1 MSYSDFNLSLAK
13 KNLNLTIQEI
23 NDLFAP
29 IHPIAPGE
37 ILQKTLAETLPLALA
52 INTEK
57 ARSELI
63 ITPILL
69 EIRRRFNNQMS
80 FFSGTD
86 FNVDPNQG
94 LNGYCDFIISRSPEQ
109 LFIDRPVVMIVE
121 AKNENIKAGL
131 GQCIAS
137 IVAAQLFNQEQ
148 GIENSPIIGAVTTG
162 DIWRFMELQGQTV
175 RLDLSNVY
183 LNQIDQI
190 LGILSSAI
198 DNYPP
203 LENC

>member
-1 MSYSDFNLSLAK
+1 MSYSDFNVSLAK

-29 IHPIAPGE
+29 IHPIAPSDT
-37 ILQKTLAETLPLALA
+37 LQKTLAETLPLALA

>member
-162 DIWRFMELQGQTV
+162 DIWRSMELQGQTV

>member
-29 IHPIAPGE
+29 IHPIAPSDT
-37 ILQKTLAETLPLALA
+37 LQKTLAETLPLALA

-57 ARSELI
+57 ARSELL

-69 EIRRRFNNQMS
+69 EIRRRFNNQIS

-86 FNVDPNQG
+86 FTVDPNQG

-198 DNYPP
+198 DNCPP

>member
-1 MSYSDFNLSLAK
+1 MPYSDFSLVTAK
-13 KNLNLTIQEI
+13 KKLNLTIQEA
-23 NDLFAP
+23 NDLFTHIP
-29 IHPIAPGE
+29 TVDPSDY
-37 ILQKTLAETLPLALA
+37 LQQTLSETVSLALA

-69 EIRRRFNNQMS
+69 EIRRKFHNQIS
-80 FFSGTD
+80 LFSGTD
-86 FNVDPNQG
+86 FNVDPNLA

-109 LFIDRPVVMIVE
+109 LFIDNPVAIIVE

-137 IVAAQLFNQEQ
+137 MVAAQIFNREQ
-148 GIENSPIIGAVTTG
+148 GVEISTITGAVTTG
-162 DIWRFMELQGQTV
+162 DIWRFMQLEGQIV
-175 RLDLSNVY
+175 KLDLSNFY
-183 LNQIDQI
+183 LSQLDQI

-198 DNYPP
+198 
-203 LENC
+203 EN

>member
-1 MSYSDFNLSLAK
+1 MFYCDFSLSSAK

-23 NDLFAP
+23 ENLFAQ
-29 IHPIAPGE
+29 IQPIAPSDN
-37 ILQKTLAETLPLALA
+37 LQQTLAETLPLALA

-86 FNVDPNQG
+86 FNVDPNLG

-109 LFIDRPVVMIVE
+109 LFVDRPVAMIVE

-148 GIENSPIIGAVTTG
+148 GRENSPIIGAVTTG

-175 RLDLSNVY
+175 KLDLSNIY

-190 LGILSSAI
+190 LGILASAI
-198 DNYPP
+198 ENCPP
-203 LENC
+203 LENR